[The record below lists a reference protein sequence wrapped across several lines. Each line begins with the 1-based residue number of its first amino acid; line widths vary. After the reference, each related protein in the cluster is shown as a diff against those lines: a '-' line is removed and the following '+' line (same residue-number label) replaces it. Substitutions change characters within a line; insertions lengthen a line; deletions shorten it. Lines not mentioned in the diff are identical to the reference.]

1 MEVENIRPVGYLK
14 LTDTSKTH
22 ISELIRR
29 ETAVGPGG
37 KIPFVINTRSVL
49 LYDPKLTVEELVASI
64 EALKG
69 HVVLRRR
76 VTEEATSK

>member
-1 MEVENIRPVGYLK
+1 METENIRPVGYLK

-37 KIPFVINTRSVL
+37 RIPFVINTRAVL
-49 LYDPKLTVEELVASI
+49 LFDPKLTVEELVESI

-76 VTEEATSK
+76 VAEETGPT